1 MSVTIKLRRDT
12 AANWTSIN
20 PVLSAGEPG
29 LETDTLK
36 IKYGD
41 GTHTWSNLSYGMNPN
56 PSTVLDATA
65 IRTIKSI
72 AVAMS
77 VALT

>member
-20 PVLSAGEPG
+20 PVLSSGEPG

-41 GTHTWSNLSYGMNPN
+41 GIHTWNNLSYGMNPN

-65 IRTIKSI
+65 IKTIRSI

>member
-20 PVLSAGEPG
+20 PVLAPGEPG

-41 GTHTWSNLSYGMNPN
+41 GTRTWNNLSYGMNPN

-65 IRTIKSI
+65 IKTIRSI